1 MSAPSSW
8 VELPLAGHGRSL
20 VEASAGTGKTWTISA
35 LYLRLLLEE
44 GRSPRQII
52 VSTFTNAAAA
62 ELAERLRGKLLW
74 ALALA
79 DGFDPGAQ
87 VQANEASDVAWLCG
101 RWRIDPAARTLDMQR
116 LHAALAQF
124 DAAPIST
131 LHSLCSRILAEHP
144 FAAGALFRG
153 RELIDAKS
161 LEAALADDLWR
172 VIAQGEPDDELV
184 QLAQA
189 AEISRGSLKK
199 YLPVLLQPNVVV
211 GPLDQSEVVAK
222 IAAALGDVDV
232 WIGQVRAALSEGL
245 IISSRRVS
253 KAWAALADALEA
265 EEGDVASVLMEYL
278 DDLIG
283 TDAAKY
289 VSKKGK
295 DHPLVQRLVEHSAA
309 IAAGVPR
316 VTLDMAGSAHLRQF
330 LAAAQRWCHAALK
343 QRLESANQST
353 FDQLLFTVHDALMPR
368 EGRRDLADALHA
380 AWPVALVDEFQD
392 TDPVQFRILD
402 AIYRDGAGAPRGR
415 LVMIGDPKQAIYRFR
430 GGDVQAYERAKAAVP
445 DEDHLT
451 LDTNHRSSR
460 SYVEA
465 INAFY
470 AATGAQLG
478 PQDSDT
484 TIHYHPVK
492 ASARCDDKPLRDA
505 ATDAPVTRPLVIHEL
520 ASGKATAELEDR
532 ALHACAGQIVRAL
545 SNDGYRIGKDPLAP
559 GDIAVL
565 LPSHA
570 QIARLAG
577 LLKARG
583 VPCVAMAQTSVFDTD
598 TARQL
603 RVLLHAVIHIDDPRA
618 LRAAWL
624 TGLWGESLGAVQAL
638 EHDAAAW
645 DRLAGQFHHLHE
657 LLGRRGPL
665 AVVDALMA
673 RHAARLLDTAEG
685 ERILT
690 DLRHLGELV
699 QQAWVELGGGERLM
713 AWFADQMEGG
723 GQEAD
728 AADTRALR
736 LESDAARVKLMT
748 LHASK
753 GLEFGVVFLPLMW
766 KHGRAKPSKNG
777 AHLLADPESG
787 SKYLVDGPAE
797 AMVEQQEF
805 EERYRILYVALT
817 RAIHACH
824 VFALSPA
831 VEKRPTDAPLNAL
844 DLSGLGPD
852 EGDEPRCIARNDGWA
867 SHDAA
872 QWHDGR
878 ASAAARAARDL
889 PVAPAGPVP
898 MRHSFSSL
906 IGARRSQVAE
916 EEQAAEDEGMPAAAA
931 PAEVLQQA
939 VAAPIPAPTPNHH
952 AELDALARVGGTDFG
967 NAVHDIFEHRLPGVA
982 LIAQQDRV
990 RTALH
995 EHGVRPREGE
1005 VEALVEPLAA
1015 RLQAVLDASLGGADG
1030 PRLLDLKGADMR
1042 AEMEFNYLLDGVWL
1056 RALRAACAAHGE
1068 PDLVPPRDDRLA
1080 GLMNGK
1086 IDLVFAHDGRFH
1098 VLDYKSNDLRTGAR
1112 ACLEDYAPEALEH
1125 KMRGTG
1131 YRFQALLYVI
1141 ALERYLRERLGE
1153 NYRRAQHLGEAWYL
1167 FVRATGLSLPDGTP
1181 CGVWRHRFDD
1191 ALLDAVQDALNERHG
1206 GHA

>member
-1 MSAPSSW
+1 MSAASSW
-8 VELPLAGHGRSL
+8 VDLPLAEGGRSL
-20 VEASAGTGKTWTISA
+20 VEASAGTGKTWTITA

-74 ALALA
+74 ALAQA
-79 DGFDPGAQ
+79 EGFDPNARAD
-87 VQANEASDVAWLCG
+87 ANEASDVAWLCG
-101 RWRIDPAARTLDMQR
+101 RWRTDPATRVLDVQR
-116 LHAALAQF
+116 LQAALTQF

-144 FAAGALFRG
+144 FAAGAPFRG
-153 RELIDAKS
+153 RELVDAKS
-161 LEAALADDLWR
+161 LEATLADDLWR
-172 VIAQGEPDDELV
+172 VIAQGAPDDELV

-189 AEISRGSLKK
+189 AGVSRGSLKK
-199 YLPVLLQPNVVV
+199 YLPVLMQPNVVV
-211 GPLDQSEVVAK
+211 ADDSPEKL
-222 IAAALGDVDV
+222 AAAIKDIVGDVD
-232 WIGQVRAALSEGL
+232 
-245 IISSRRVS
+245 
-253 KAWAALADALEA
+253 AWAATL
-265 EEGDVASVLMEYL
+265 ASVLAEDGLLQKNGGLRKAWMALAKAL
-278 DDLIG
+278 DFSL
-283 TDAAKY
+283 TDAAQ
-289 VSKKGK
+289 VI
-295 DHPLVQRLVEHSAA
+295 VEHHAA
-309 IAAGVPR
+309 LRGCAQMKGINNPGLNHPEVKQLAELSVRIVDSLSPLQ
-316 VTLDMAGSAHLRQF
+316 LDMAGSQPLRHF

-368 EGRRDLADALHA
+368 KGLRDLADALHA
-380 AWPVALVDEFQD
+380 SWPVALVDEFQD
-392 TDPVQFRILD
+392 TDPVQFGILD
-402 AIYRDGAGAPRGR
+402 AIYRNGEGAPRGR

-445 DEDHLT
+445 EEDHLT

-460 SYVEA
+460 GYVKA

-470 AATGAQLG
+470 AATGTQLG
-478 PQDSDT
+478 PQGSGT
-484 TIHYHPVK
+484 TIRYQPVK
-492 ASARCDDKPLRDA
+492 ASAQRDDKPLRNA
-505 ATDAPVTRPLVIHEL
+505 ANNEPVTQPLVIHEL
-520 ASGKATAELEDR
+520 PSGTASAELEDR

-545 SNDGYRIGKDPLAP
+545 SDTGYRIGDDPLAP

-570 QIARLAG
+570 QIAKLAR
-577 LLKARG
+577 LLKLRG
-583 VPCVAMAQTSVFDTD
+583 VPCVAMSQTGVFDTD

-603 RVLLHAVIHIDDPRA
+603 RVLMHAIIHVDDPRA

-638 EHDAAAW
+638 DHDAVAW
-645 DRLAGQFHHLHE
+645 GRLAGEFHDLHT
-657 LLGRRGPL
+657 LLDKRGPL
-665 AVVDALMA
+665 AVVDVLME
-673 RHAARLLDTAEG
+673 RHAARLLDTVEG

-690 DLRHLGELV
+690 DLRHLGELL
-699 QQAWVELGGGERLM
+699 QEAWEGLGGGERLM
-713 AWFADQMEGG
+713 AWFADQMEGE

-728 AADTRALR
+728 TTETRALR

-766 KHGRAKPSKNG
+766 KHARMKPSRDG
-777 AHLLADPESG
+777 AHLLTDEEG
-787 SKYLVDGPAE
+787 GKKFLLEGPAK
-797 AMVEQQEF
+797 ALVAQQEY
-805 EERYRILYVALT
+805 EERYRMLYVALT

-831 VEKRPTDAPLNAL
+831 VAKRPDDAPLNAL
-844 DLSGLGPD
+844 DLSRLWAD
-852 EGDEPRCIARNDGWA
+852 TGDAARCIEHRTDWA
-867 SHDAA
+867 SHEDA
-872 QWHDGR
+872 QWRDTA
-878 ASAAARAARDL
+878 ASATPRAARAL
-889 PVAPAGPVP
+889 PAEPAGPVP

-906 IGARRSQVAE
+906 IGGRRSQVAE

-931 PAEVLQQA
+931 PAEELQQA
-939 VAAPIPAPTPNHH
+939 AVLPTPAPAPTHH
-952 AELDALARVGGTDFG
+952 AELDALAKVGGADFG
-967 NAVHDIFEHRLPGVA
+967 NAVHDVFEHRLPGVA
-982 LIAQQDRV
+982 LTLQQESV
-990 RTALH
+990 RSALQD
-995 EHGVRPREGE
+995 HGVQPREGE
-1005 VEALVEPLAA
+1005 VEALIEPLAA
-1015 RLQAVLDASLGGADG
+1015 RLQAVLETSLGTADG
-1030 PRLLDLKGADMR
+1030 PRLLDLEAADMR
-1042 AEMEFNYLLDGVWL
+1042 AEMEFNYLLDGVSL
-1056 RALRAACAAHGE
+1056 RALRAACAAHGA

-1098 VLDYKSNDLRTGAR
+1098 VLDYKSNDLSTGAR
-1112 ACLEDYAPEALEH
+1112 GCLEDYAPAALEH
-1125 KMRGTG
+1125 KMHGTG

-1153 NYRRAQHLGEAWYL
+1153 DYRRAQHLGEAWYL

-1191 ALLDAVQDALNERHG
+1191 ALLDAVQAVLG
-1206 GHA
+1206 GKAA